1 MTNELLERQ
10 LIDLVA
16 ADRMYVPV
24 SSMDSK
30 LKRRRESMA
39 KAVTLPESNS
49 YRGERVSAKISTE
62 DEMKARTMKEAIA
75 EFARQYPRHGKV
87 LNGLIAEK
95 RLQKETHLYFGVREG
110 CRLTSDD
117 YLAVMKDLGFGPESA
132 KSLYHELIEVSRNMA
147 RKRADGERS
156 ILVGKV
162 CNSEEA
168 NGQ

>member
-1 MTNELLERQ
+1 MTNEMLERQ

-16 ADRMYVPV
+16 ADRMYIPV

-39 KAVTLPESNS
+39 KGIVMPESGA
-49 YRGERVSAKISTE
+49 YRGERVYAKISTE
-62 DEMKARTMKEAIA
+62 DEMKARTLKEAIA
-75 EFARQYPRHGKV
+75 AFNEKYPTHGKV

-117 YLAVMKDLGFGPESA
+117 YLTVMKDLGFGPESA
-132 KSLYHELIEVSRNMA
+132 KSLYHELIEVSRNLA
-147 RKRADGERS
+147 RKRADEERS
-156 ILVGKV
+156 VLVGKV
-162 CNSEEA
+162 LDESEEE
-168 NGQ
+168 

>member
-1 MTNELLERQ
+1 MTNEIMERQ

-16 ADRMYVPV
+16 ADRMYIPV
-24 SSMDSK
+24 SSMDGK

-39 KAVTLPESNS
+39 KGIVMPESGS
-49 YRGERVSAKISTE
+49 YRGERVYAKISTE

-75 EFARQYPRHGKV
+75 EFGKQYPTHGKV

-95 RLQKETHLYFGVREG
+95 RLQKETHLYFGVRDG
-110 CRLTSDD
+110 CRLTGDD

-132 KSLYHELIEVSRNMA
+132 KSLYHELIEVSRNLS

-156 ILVGKV
+156 VLVGKV
-162 CNSEEA
+162 LDESAEE
-168 NGQ
+168 